1 MMSPSDHPVA
11 GERATPATAWLFD
24 VDGVL
29 TEPEHKTVREPALF
43 DELIRRL
50 ARGEPVGTN
59 TGRSLTFLEAEVLD
73 PLEARVP
80 DRRLLHGL
88 IAIGERGSAWA
99 TYDADGTRTEHI
111 DARTPFSPALADE
124 VRALVQR
131 PDFARVMFFDETKR
145 TMISTELWPGK
156 TIAEFAE
163 PQRALVAELHAMLA
177 RHGLADQF
185 RVDPTSIATD
195 IEYRGAGKGFGA
207 IGFAEK
213 LEARGIRPA
222 RYVCFG
228 DSRSDYDMLEALLAR
243 GDRAELVFVGE
254 PDQLAGRDMRFVTFI
269 EPLYAPGTLAYLRAH

>member
-1 MMSPSDHPVA
+1 MAA
-11 GERATPATAWLFD
+11 GDEASASAHATPAVAWLFD

-29 TEPEHKTVREPALF
+29 TEPEHKIVREPALF

-59 TGRSLTFLEAEVLD
+59 TGRSLTFLGAGLLD
-73 PLEARVP
+73 PLEARVT

-99 TYDADGTRTEHI
+99 TYDTAGERTEHL
-111 DARTPFSPALADE
+111 DAGTPLVPALRDE

-131 PDFARVMFFDETKR
+131 PDLASVMFFDETKR
-145 TMISTELWPGK
+145 TMISTELRPGK
-156 TIAEFAE
+156 TIAEYE
-163 PQRALVAELHAMLA
+163 GPQRTLVAELHALLA
-177 RHGLADQF
+177 RHGLADRY

-195 IEYRGAGKGFGA
+195 IEYRGVGKAYGA
-207 IGFAEK
+207 ARFAAM
-213 LEARGIRPA
+213 LETRGIRPA

-243 GDRAELVFVGE
+243 DDRAELVFVGE
-254 PDQLAGRDMRFVTFI
+254 PEQLRERDLRAVTFMR
-269 EPLYAPGTLAYLRAH
+269 PLYARGTLAYLCAQ

>member
-1 MMSPSDHPVA
+1 MTASDKSSTSA
-11 GERATPATAWLFD
+11 RATPSTAWLFD

-59 TGRSLTFLEAEVLD
+59 TGRSLTFLGAGLLD

-88 IAIGERGSAWA
+88 IAIGERGSAWV
-99 TYDADGTRTEHI
+99 TYDAAG
-111 DARTPFSPALADE
+111 ARSEQVDTATPLSPALRDD

-131 PDFARVMFFDETKR
+131 PEFAAVMFFDETKR
-145 TMISTELWPGK
+145 TMISTELRPGK
-156 TIAEFAE
+156 TIADYEA
-163 PQRALVAELHAMLA
+163 PQRALVVELHALLA
-177 RHGLADQF
+177 RHGLADQY

-195 IEYRGAGKGFGA
+195 IEYRGVGKAYGA
-207 IGFAEK
+207 ARFAAM
-213 LEARGIRPA
+213 LEARDIRPA

-243 GDRAELVFVGE
+243 GDRAEMVFVGE
-254 PDQLAGRDMRFVTFI
+254 PEQLRECDTRAVTFI
-269 EPLYAPGTLAYLRAH
+269 QPLYASGTLAYLRAH

>member
-1 MMSPSDHPVA
+1 MPA
-11 GERATPATAWLFD
+11 GDQASTSATPAVAWLFD

-59 TGRSLTFLEAEVLD
+59 TGRSLTFLGAGLLD
-73 PLEARVP
+73 PLEARMT

-99 TYDADGTRTEHI
+99 TYDAAGERTEHL
-111 DARTPFSPALADE
+111 DASTPLVPALRDE

-131 PDFARVMFFDETKR
+131 PDLAAVMFFDETKR
-145 TMISTELWPGK
+145 TMISTELRPGK
-156 TIAEFAE
+156 TIAEYE
-163 PQRALVAELHAMLA
+163 GPQRALLAELHALLA
-177 RHGLADQF
+177 RYGLADQY

-195 IEYRGAGKGFGA
+195 IEYRGVGKAYGA
-207 IGFAEK
+207 ARFATM

-254 PDQLAGRDMRFVTFI
+254 PEQLRERDVRAVTFMR
-269 EPLYAPGTLAYLRAH
+269 PLYAPGTLAYLRAH

>member
-1 MMSPSDHPVA
+1 MTASDQASVA
-11 GERATPATAWLFD
+11 GHARPATAWLFD

-29 TEPEHKTVREPALF
+29 TEPEHKTMREPALF

-59 TGRSLTFLEAEVLD
+59 TGRSLTFLGMGLLD

-99 TYDADGTRTEHI
+99 TYDAGGGRIEQVDPT
-111 DARTPFSPALADE
+111 TPFSPALRDE
-124 VRALVQR
+124 VRALLRR
-131 PDFARVMFFDETKR
+131 PDFAEVMFFDETKR
-145 TMISTELWPGK
+145 TMISTELLPGK
-156 TIAEFAE
+156 TVAEYVG

-195 IEYRGAGKGFGA
+195 IEYRGVGKAYGA
-207 IGFAEK
+207 TQFAAK
-213 LEARGIRPA
+213 LEARDVWPA
-222 RYVCFG
+222 RYICFG
-228 DSRSDYDMLEALLAR
+228 DSRSDFDMLEALLAR
-243 GDRAELVFVGE
+243 GDRAELVFVGDPE
-254 PDQLAGRDMRFVTFI
+254 QLAGCDTRSVTFI
-269 EPLYAPGTLAYLRAH
+269 QPRYAPGTLAYLRAH